1 MDLIFS
7 STTQL
12 FHFCETGNEEN
23 LGEIARLTMSIN
35 CEGPIYLTDKI
46 IDFAKEGG
54 HVIFVSSRYGLV
66 KFKNSERREQF
77 MEYEKITKEKF
88 NELKEQFLISSDQKS
103 WENDGWI
110 NDYPLDNAYSI
121 SKMFLN
127 LYVRMLNDSLKRKN
141 KNIKVNAVHP
151 GRAST
156 EMGGP
161 NAPYDYYYAA
171 QFPVLLAEFSSSKDE
186 SLSGNFYFEDK
197 LHYFYV

>member
-1 MDLIFS
+1 
-7 STTQL
+7 
-12 FHFCETGNEEN
+12 
-23 LGEIARLTMSIN
+23 
-35 CEGPIYLTDKI
+35 
-46 IDFAKEGG
+46 
-54 HVIFVSSRYGLV
+54 
-66 KFKNSERREQF
+66 